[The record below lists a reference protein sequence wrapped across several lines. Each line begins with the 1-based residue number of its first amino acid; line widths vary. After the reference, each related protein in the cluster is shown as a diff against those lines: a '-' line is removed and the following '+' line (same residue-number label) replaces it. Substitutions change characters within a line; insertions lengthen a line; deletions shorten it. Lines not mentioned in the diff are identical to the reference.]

1 MQIDDVVHYS
11 PVLSSSISHDGRWVV
26 IASPKYDPTL
36 PKRPVLLS
44 VMDLDGD
51 QKWKPVFP
59 GMGVEAIYS
68 PSFSSDNKRMLVFRF
83 SNALVDAA
91 IVHLDSL
98 DAEPIPLVGLPPRPN
113 ALKWNGHPG
122 MPACV
127 GEDTEGIRRV
137 WVWNSVDEE
146 PVAITPPGASVGDF
160 AFSSTAGK
168 LAWLETPERI
178 NTGQAEQVLLHI
190 CNSDGS
196 DDQVLLL
203 EDKPLGYLAWS
214 QDGTHLA

>member
-68 PSFSSDNKRMLVFRF
+68 PAFSSDNKRMLVFRF

-91 IVHLDSL
+91 I
-98 DAEPIPLVGLPPRPN
+98 GPPSPSKRKDGFLLRPPSTDRRTRFPN
-113 ALKWNGHPG
+113 D
-122 MPACV
+122 PA
-127 GEDTEGIRRV
+127 
-137 WVWNSVDEE
+137 
-146 PVAITPPGASVGDF
+146 
-160 AFSSTAGK
+160 
-168 LAWLETPERI
+168 
-178 NTGQAEQVLLHI
+178 
-190 CNSDGS
+190 
-196 DDQVLLL
+196 
-203 EDKPLGYLAWS
+203 
-214 QDGTHLA
+214 